1 MAKTL
6 TSDPYKP
13 GLLKTRQ
20 SVVARPMSVEVCR
33 GLTHFGADLAFDGP
47 GIFRLQGRRGHYR
60 DQGMLNDHNF
70 HLPAF
75 FSLMTVNGEVN
86 D

>member
-1 MAKTL
+1 MP
-6 TSDPYKP
+6 S
-13 GLLKTRQ
+13 RQ
-20 SVVARPMSVEVCR
+20 INAILQKKKQKIIELVARPMGVEVCR

-70 HLPAF
+70 HLPVF